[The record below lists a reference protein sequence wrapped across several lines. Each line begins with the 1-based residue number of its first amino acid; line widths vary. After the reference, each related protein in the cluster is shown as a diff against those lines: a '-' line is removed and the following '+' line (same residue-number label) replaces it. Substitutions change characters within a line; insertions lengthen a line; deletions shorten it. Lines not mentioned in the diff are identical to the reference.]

1 MVLEFQYKDTK
12 KHVDLLKAYDV
23 HVIRVCAWCEC
34 GRLLSVTGVS
44 VAFLTYFGFVGVY
57 SVAWAYL
64 QQQGFGKEMRHLW
77 VLYGIITSTP

>member
-1 MVLEFQYKDTK
+1 MCRGLMPG
-12 KHVDLLKAYDV
+12 LKAYV
-23 HVIRVCAWCEC
+23 FHTIQGRFCYKCV
-34 GRLLSVTGVS
+34 RLLSVTGVS